1 VAIIALAGPGAKV
14 FSGRGRVSRRLWPRS
29 SVCPIGRA

>member
-14 FSGRGRVSRRLWPRS
+14 FSGRGRVSRRL
-29 SVCPIGRA
+29 